1 MMEMMVGSRS
11 GVSHRINTPIIESI
25 MGVIIGEVGSGAIT
39 EPPKV
44 VVGPSG
50 CLTVSQYK
58 GAVAPYVMTEFGC
71 IKIGR

>member
-1 MMEMMVGSRS
+1 MMEMMVARS
-11 GVSHRINTPIIESI
+11 GVSYRINTPIIESI

-50 CLTVSQYK
+50 SLTVSQYK

>member
-1 MMEMMVGSRS
+1 MMEMMVARS
-11 GVSHRINTPIIESI
+11 GVSYRINTPIIESI
-25 MGVIIGEVGSGAIT
+25 MGAIIGEVGSGAIT

-58 GAVAPYVMTEFGC
+58 GAVAPYVMTEFEC
-71 IKIGR
+71 IKIRR

>member
-1 MMEMMVGSRS
+1 MMEMMVARS
-11 GVSHRINTPIIESI
+11 GVSYRINTPIIESI

-58 GAVAPYVMTEFGC
+58 GAVAPYVMTEFEC
-71 IKIGR
+71 IKIRR

>member
-1 MMEMMVGSRS
+1 MEMMVGSRS
-11 GVSHRINTPIIESI
+11 GV
-25 MGVIIGEVGSGAIT
+25 SGAIT